1 MPKAHKCERFH
12 PPHRGQKRCRY
23 CGKVWYSVSRTEWR
37 PAMTLSQFGNKWL
50 PAVSGTTPIDLMRV
64 DVAFPFEWNC
74 YESWNVVY
82 RVTFDFGT
90 KLAAKLNPAL
100 DLSTQIDVMD
110 GWRSRYHE
118 DLSRIDYEAEQEYA
132 ERTGRKYDI
141 GDNTYD
147 EMRRIIQA

>member
-1 MPKAHKCERFH
+1 MPKVHKCERFH
-12 PPHRGQKRCRY
+12 PQHRGQKRCRY
-23 CGKVWYSVSRTEWR
+23 CNKVWYLMPDKTWR
-37 PAMTLSQFGNKWL
+37 PSMTISQFGNKWL
-50 PAVSGTTPIDLMRV
+50 PAVSGTNPIDLMRI

-82 RVTFDFGT
+82 RVTFDGRDG
-90 KLAAKLNPAL
+90 L
-100 DLSTQIDVMD
+100 LSTRTDVMK
-110 GWRSRYHE
+110 GWQSRYHE

-147 EMRRIIQA
+147 EMRRIIQS

>member
-12 PPHRGQKRCRY
+12 PQHRGQKRCRY
-23 CGKVWYSVSRTEWR
+23 CNKVWYSVSRTEWR
-37 PAMTLSQFGNKWL
+37 PAMTISQFGNKWL
-50 PAVSGTTPIDLMRV
+50 PAISGTNPTDMMRI

-82 RVTFDFGT
+82 RVTFDGRDG
-90 KLAAKLNPAL
+90 L
-100 DLSTQIDVMD
+100 LSTRTDVMK
-110 GWRSRYHE
+110 GWQSRYHE
-118 DLSRIDYEAEQEYA
+118 DLSRIDFEAEQEYA

-147 EMRRIIQA
+147 EMRRIIQS

>member
-12 PPHRGQKRCRY
+12 PSHRGQKRCRY
-23 CGKVWYSVSRTEWR
+23 CNRVWYLMPDKTWR
-37 PAMTLSQFGNKWL
+37 PSMTISQFGNKWL
-50 PAVSGTTPIDLMRV
+50 PAISGTNPTDMMRI

-82 RVTFDFGT
+82 RVTFDFSQIG
-90 KLAAKLNPAL
+90 AKLNPNL
-100 DLSTQIDVMD
+100 DLSTRIDVMD
-110 GWRSRYHE
+110 GWQSRYHE
-118 DLSRIDYEAEQEYA
+118 DLSRLDFEAEQEYA